1 MAENLWTSADLY
13 LLGAIALL
21 ALSSII
27 TRTIYFIFGDYVP
40 LSESVRRAL
49 RYTPGAALAAIII
62 PGLFPLSGDGTMTVS
77 VDQLL
82 AAIVA
87 IVVFFRTRNTLLVI
101 VVGMVVFWCVRLLFS
116 LLSGT

>member
-1 MAENLWTSADLY
+1 MSDPQWTQTDLY

-21 ALSSII
+21 ALSSVI
-27 TRTIYFIFGDYVP
+27 TRTIYFLLGNYVP

-62 PGLFPLSGDGTMTVS
+62 PGLFPLAGDGTMTVS

-82 AAIVA
+82 AAATA
-87 IVVFFRTRNTLLVI
+87 IIVFFRTRNTLLVI
-101 VVGMVVFWCVRLLFS
+101 ATGMVVFWSVRFLFS
-116 LLSGT
+116 LTSGA